1 MNGGRAVAPMIAAWV
16 FELVGHEERAEPR
29 GIFHFQTLPRVGDR
43 VTLPND
49 RGGVEIVG
57 VVQVEHAAVRAE
69 ADSLSHKEPLAT
81 LFVQWIKE
89 RRR

>member
-1 MNGGRAVAPMIAAWV
+1 MIAAWV
-16 FELVGHEERAEPR
+16 FELVGREERAEPR
-29 GIFHFQTLPRVGDR
+29 GIFYFQTLPRTGDR

-49 RGGVEIVG
+49 RGDIEIVG

-69 ADSLSHKEPLAT
+69 ADELERKEPLAT

-89 RRR
+89 QK

>member
-1 MNGGRAVAPMIAAWV
+1 MIAAWV
-16 FELVGHEERAEPR
+16 FELIGREERAEPR

-43 VTLPND
+43 ITLPSD
-49 RGGVEIVG
+49 RGGIVIAG

-69 ADSLSHKEPLAT
+69 ADAAERKEPLAT

-89 RRR
+89 ARR